1 MKAEFNTLTGAL
13 VVDTQKERPVSF
25 LPYATDGAK
34 TLVIYPE
41 SDADFGA
48 ALLSSSGTVLV
59 APLESAILASE
70 FFFNRGIPTSALSL
84 SVCDEVFDIPSL
96 AFDYAESAAFAVECQ
111 QIYTNTI
118 NLSGGMP
125 HTVYTECG
133 KIKTRIIEA
142 PSEVDFSPEILRRIK
157 VAKGLPDAA
166 RSIAYREIDGC
177 YKIASSDSS
186 LTLDSVKAML
196 SLAHRRGK
204 SGKITVICRGISFE
218 FEIPQPWCGKA
229 YLSYRCFF
237 SSIT

>member
-13 VVDTQKERPVSF
+13 VVDTQRERPSSF
-25 LPYATDGAK
+25 LPYANDGAK

-41 SDADFGA
+41 CDSDFGA
-48 ALLSSSGTVLV
+48 VLLSTRGAALV
-59 APLESAILASE
+59 APLESAMLSSA
-70 FFFNRGIPTSALSL
+70 FFLGRGIPTKALSL
-84 SVCDEVFDIPSL
+84 FVCDERFDIPSL
-96 AFDYAESAAFAVECQ
+96 AFNYTKNEAFVVKCQ
-111 QIYTNTI
+111 QIYTNTME
-118 NLSGGMP
+118 LSGGMP
-125 HTVYTECG
+125 HTVYTEGG

-177 YKIASSDSS
+177 YKSASSDSS

-229 YLSYRCFF
+229 YLPYRSFF